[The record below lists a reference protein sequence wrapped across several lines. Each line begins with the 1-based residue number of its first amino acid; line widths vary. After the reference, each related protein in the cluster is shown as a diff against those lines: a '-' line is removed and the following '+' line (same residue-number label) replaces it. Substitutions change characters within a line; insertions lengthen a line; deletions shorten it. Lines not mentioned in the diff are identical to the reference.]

1 MLQAIIDSF
10 IWLFGELGAFFREL
24 IVNGPEGILNLIYGV
39 LPLSPFQPYLDQMS
53 GLPYL
58 GYLNWFF
65 PIGDAIVIT
74 ATWLTAIGVYYT
86 YMGVLRWIK
95 AIGD

>member
-1 MLQAIIDSF
+1 MQNIIDSF
-10 IWLFGELGAFFREL
+10 IWAWDGLSDFFREMFSLGPQGL
-24 IVNGPEGILNLIYGV
+24 INLISAF
-39 LPLSPFQPYLDQMS
+39 LPLSPFQPYIQQLA

-74 ATWLTAIGVYYT
+74 ASWLGAVSLFYT
-86 YMGVLRWIK
+86 YMGVLRWVK
-95 AIGD
+95 VIGD

>member
-1 MLQAIIDSF
+1 MDVFESLWAWGVDK
-10 IWLFGELGAFFREL
+10 
-24 IVNGPEGILNLIYGV
+24 IYGI

-65 PIGDAIVIT
+65 PIGDAIKIT
-74 ATWLTAIGVYYT
+74 ATWLTVIITWYT
-86 YMGVLRWIK
+86 WQVFLRWLK
-95 AIGD
+95 VIGD